1 MDKLKQLFPLSFRGT
16 EMKDMIVSV
25 ILYIVVAAIASVL
38 IWVVALI
45 PIVNLV
51 VGIVGTLVDIYVL
64 VGIVLAVL
72 NYFNVLK

>member
-16 EMKDMIVSV
+16 EMKDMIVSI

-72 NYFNVLK
+72 SYFNVLK

>member
-16 EMKDMIVSV
+16 EMQDMIVSI